1 MPRLMDI
8 KRKNIFY
15 SDKKKRHTVKNQ
27 IKITIMI
34 LSFIKQNIKKEKGM
48 TIFSIYRGSPCHS
61 KRDCKCL

>member
-1 MPRLMDI
+1 
-8 KRKNIFY
+8 
-15 SDKKKRHTVKNQ
+15 
-27 IKITIMI
+27 MI